1 MHLPTPGSKHLALV
15 ALVLVLTSAPNLV
28 AASGFE
34 KLKWGMDRDAVLS
47 AYPGETLE
55 FDATRSRP
63 QDTNGSGI
71 RIIQDVFLFGLPVQV
86 EAHFHHEQL
95 AVVRLTLA
103 EENESNI
110 EKIINI
116 YRSSAGPPLRNIRSG
131 EGRKTTTWSWPWE
144 GLEFRS
150 VSENGEV
157 RYQRVDIS
165 QTLQRSWLS
174 ADAAACSILPG
185 SSSCN
190 LDHHFCPSEG
200 SQKRPPQTNMLDVAG
215 KPGEVT
221 CSYEGE
227 QLARIS
233 LAIPEANDVTADW
246 LQLILESRLGKGQ
259 EVRDDRGSRSVQL
272 RTSWNEHGVDM
283 LVVRKA
289 YVETKK
295 GWTGPVDFL
304 KIRRSVTQS
313 TDSKAAE

>member
-1 MHLPTPGSKHLALV
+1 VNLPSPRSKNLTLF
-15 ALVLVLTSAPNLV
+15 ALVLVLSSAPSLV

-34 KLKWGMDRDAVLS
+34 KLKWGMDRNAVLS

-55 FDATRSRP
+55 FDTTRSRP
-63 QDTNGSGI
+63 QGTNSSGI
-71 RIIQDVFLFGLPVQV
+71 RIVQDVFLFGLPVQV
-86 EAHFHHEQL
+86 EAHFHHEHL

-103 EENESNI
+103 EEDESNI
-110 EKIINI
+110 EKIVSI
-116 YRSSAGPPLRNIRSG
+116 YSSSAGPPLRNIRSS

-150 VSENGEV
+150 VAENGDI

-165 QTLQRSWLS
+165 QTLQRRWLS

-190 LDHHFCPSEG
+190 LDHHFCLSEG
-200 SQKRPPQTNMLDVAG
+200 NEKSAPQANMLDVAG

-221 CSYEGE
+221 CSYERE

-246 LQLILESRLGKGQ
+246 LQLILESRLGKGL
-259 EVRDDRGSRSVQL
+259 ETREERGSRSVQL
-272 RTSWNEHGVDM
+272 RTSWDEHGVDM

-304 KIRRSVTQS
+304 KIRRSVAQP
-313 TDSKAAE
+313 TDSKTPE